1 MKTAQEQHWDMV
13 IEPRSRL
20 FQLNLK
26 EVWSHRYLLTMF
38 IRRDIVA
45 VYKQTILGPLW
56 FIIQPILTTIT
67 FVIIFG
73 NVAKIST
80 DGLPKILF
88 YLAGITIW
96 NYFAETLNATSQ
108 TFVTNASIFGK
119 VYFPR
124 LVLPVSKVFSGM
136 IKFGIQFGLFLVV
149 LAYFLFTGAPVHP
162 DLPGILLVTP
172 VVVLIMAGLGLGFG
186 LILSAL
192 TTKYRDLVFLIAFGV
207 QLLMY
212 ATPVIYPVSSISS
225 NYQWIISVNPMTWLV
240 EAFRKVF
247 LGAGELHWMGL
258 LYSFGFMTVLLVFG
272 VLIFNRVEKTFMDTV

>member
-1 MKTAQEQHWDMV
+1 
-13 IEPRSRL
+13 
-20 FQLNLK
+20 
-26 EVWSHRYLLTMF
+26 
-38 IRRDIVA
+38 VA

-240 EAFRKVF
+240 EAFRKVD